1 MFFVNYIDLFAGCG
15 GLSLGL
21 HKAGLKGMFA
31 VEKNKD
37 AFTTLKYNLIE
48 RRDHFSWPEW
58 LEMKNWDINEL
69 IRAHENELRQ
79 LCGKVDLIVGGPP
92 CQGFSMAGKRDS
104 DDLRNSLVNSY
115 IEFVKLVQPK
125 KLFFENVH
133 GFTVAFNGK
142 GNKKEVPF
150 SVKLIRE
157 LTLLGYNVDS
167 KLIDMSEFGV
177 PQRRKRFILIASK
190 NKDSECF
197 FSDLEENRKSFLSR
211 LGLKYP
217 VTVSQAIGDLEV
229 KNGVLDSMDSK
240 GFKTCK
246 YAMKTTN
253 YQKLMR
259 KDVLKTDIPDS
270 HRFANHRPETIRIF
284 IELMS
289 VDKLSYRI
297 TPSMGKVKSLKK
309 RGVTPLKRNT
319 ICPTITS
326 IPDDFVHYS
335 EPRIMTV
342 REHARI
348 QSFPDNFHFKGSY
361 TTGGSRR
368 KKEVPRYTQVAN
380 AVPPLFAEQ
389 VGLTIFHVGNY
400 NLETEEQ

>member
-1 MFFVNYIDLFAGCG
+1 
-15 GLSLGL
+15 SLGL

-150 SVKLIRE
+150 SVK
-157 LTLLGYNVDS
+157 
-167 KLIDMSEFGV
+167 
-177 PQRRKRFILIASK
+177 
-190 NKDSECF
+190 
-197 FSDLEENRKSFLSR
+197 
-211 LGLKYP
+211 
-217 VTVSQAIGDLEV
+217 
-229 KNGVLDSMDSK
+229 
-240 GFKTCK
+240 
-246 YAMKTTN
+246 
-253 YQKLMR
+253 
-259 KDVLKTDIPDS
+259 
-270 HRFANHRPETIRIF
+270 
-284 IELMS
+284 
-289 VDKLSYRI
+289 
-297 TPSMGKVKSLKK
+297 
-309 RGVTPLKRNT
+309 
-319 ICPTITS
+319 
-326 IPDDFVHYS
+326 
-335 EPRIMTV
+335 
-342 REHARI
+342 
-348 QSFPDNFHFKGSY
+348 
-361 TTGGSRR
+361 
-368 KKEVPRYTQVAN
+368 
-380 AVPPLFAEQ
+380 
-389 VGLTIFHVGNY
+389 
-400 NLETEEQ
+400 